1 MLKIYHADV
10 KKIDIN
16 AAGPLSDYRMERIRR
31 LKNEKKVKES
41 VGAELLLNHAAKLCF
56 PGIALPLNI
65 ICSRY
70 GKPEIA
76 GAEFYFSLSHSEWH
90 ALCVISDGTV
100 GADIQYT
107 AKFNDGL
114 TRRFFSGDE
123 RDYILSQADRDAA
136 FTEIWCKKESFIKAA
151 GTGLST
157 PLESFS
163 VIGREDILHTAV
175 GDCHIAICAP
185 DGIAE
190 PAEITEVS
198 LEQIF

>member
-1 MLKIYHADV
+1 MLKIFHADV
-10 KKIDIN
+10 RKVDIN

-31 LKNEKKVKES
+31 LKNEKKIKES
-41 VGAELLLNHAAKLCF
+41 IGAELLLNHAAKLCF

-65 ICSRY
+65 ICSEY

-76 GAEFYFSLSHSEWH
+76 DAEFQFSLSHSERH
-90 ALCVISDGTV
+90 ALCAISDGIV

-107 AKFNDGL
+107 AKFNDGIS
-114 TRRFFSGDE
+114 RRFFAENE
-123 RDYILSQADRDAA
+123 RDYILSQSDRDAA

-163 VIGREDILHTAV
+163 VIGREDIFHTAV
-175 GDCHIAICAP
+175 GKYHIAICAP

-190 PAEITEVS
+190 SIELTEMS
-198 LEQIF
+198 LE